1 MSELQSIITTKSK
14 PYIIAHRGNSELCPE
29 NTLAAF
35 NQAIE
40 DGADILETDLHLTR
54 DGYFVCIHDTTV
66 DRTTNGQG
74 KVGEMKLSEIKTL
87 NAAYGRTNFENERVP
102 TLEEVSEILP
112 EDRLLVLELKTDYF
126 LKSRVVEQLIDKLQ
140 VYGVLNRT
148 MILSFSKSRLKSVK
162 QVAPDL
168 PLGLVSMSNIW
179 PHPEMQLLG
188 PFWPL
193 LLLNPWYV
201 KKAHQR
207 GQFVCPLDPNPNS
220 RLALYRRLGCDALLT
235 NNSAD
240 TKKALFKMG
249 FKEW

>member
-1 MSELQSIITTKSK
+1 MNELQSIITTKSK

-35 NQAIE
+35 KQAIE
-40 DGADILETDLHLTR
+40 DGADILETDLHLTQ
-54 DGYFVCIHDTTV
+54 DGQFVCIHDTTV

-74 KVGEMKLSEIKTL
+74 KVCELKLSEIKTL
-87 NAAYGRTNFENERVP
+87 NAAYGQTIFENQKVP
-102 TLEEVSEILP
+102 TLEEVSEIIP
-112 EDRLLVLELKTDYF
+112 EDRLLALELKTDYF

-168 PLGLVSMSNIW
+168 PLGWISMTNLW
-179 PHPEMQLLG
+179 PHTGMQLIG